1 MVLPKGLE
9 FLHFGWWVI
18 HVLAILFV
26 YTLAYR
32 RGRNDEKREQRNDQ
46 WLRYVA
52 AGDRGTL
59 IRTKDVV
66 R

>member
-32 RGRNDEKREQRNDQ
+32 RGRNDEKREQR
-46 WLRYVA
+46 LREKKEA
-52 AGDRGTL
+52 KRSSTPAQ
-59 IRTKDVV
+59 
-66 R
+66 